1 MISPELCIKCKG
13 KLLCGLSKCPILE
26 KSFSGS
32 RIISSLK
39 NNSFEGASP
48 PGFFV
53 SWQNYPKVA
62 VAPLS
67 SLPDEVSPISD
78 KPEEWFGLSQEK
90 IISFR
95 ESLLRSYKPMPVSL
109 ASNPNY
115 DLLGF
120 QEIAM
125 SDSVIDVDV
134 SLKKKP
140 SSGTKFDSFSA
151 PMGPSAELEK
161 ISMNENIKIPKKVDY
176 FFSDTDAKSNTA
188 LIELFKDGFS
198 VSFLSKI
205 LSSGALG
212 VKKNRRIVPTRWSI
226 TAVDS
231 NLSKHFID
239 NDLSQNKIIDSF
251 RLFHSNYLDNN
262 FWVLLMP
269 FPWSF
274 EQIEVWLPGG
284 IWTPDLKEHKI
295 LSDHEFNKGLKGY
308 PTETE
313 GAYFASRLAI
323 TEYLSQRKEN
333 AAAIVFR
340 EIGQDYKIPLGVWQ
354 IRENVRHAL
363 LEKSLEF
370 SSLDLSLDFLS
381 KKLKVPIASYKKKSA
396 LIKHFKTQSR
406 ISQWF

>member
-1 MISPELCIKCKG
+1 MISPELCVKCKG
-13 KLLCGLSKCPILE
+13 KLLCGLKKCPILE
-26 KSFSGS
+26 KNFSS
-32 RIISSLK
+32 SKIISKIK
-39 NNSFEGASP
+39 NNSFFGATP

-53 SWQNYPKVA
+53 SWQNYPNVA

-67 SLPDEVSPISD
+67 ALPEEISPISD

-95 ESLLRSYKPMPVSL
+95 ESLLRSYKTIPVSF

-115 DLLGF
+115 ELLDF

-125 SDSVIDVDV
+125 SESLIDIDV
-134 SLKKKP
+134 SLKKIPKQE
-140 SSGTKFDSFSA
+140 TKFDSFSA

-161 ISMNENIKIPKKVDY
+161 LSFTENISIPKKVDY

-188 LIELFKDGFS
+188 LIELFKNGFP
-198 VSFLSKI
+198 VSFLAKV

-212 VKKNRRIVPTRWSI
+212 VKKDRKIVPTRWSI

-231 NLSKHFID
+231 NISKHFIE
-239 NDLSQNKIIDSF
+239 NNLSQNKIIDSF
-251 RLFHSNYLDNN
+251 RLFHSNYLDND
-262 FWVLLMP
+262 FWVLLLP
-269 FPWSF
+269 FAWSF

-284 IWTPDLKEHKI
+284 VWTSSSKEFQI
-295 LSDHEFNKGLKGY
+295 LSDCELNNGLKGY
-308 PTETE
+308 PKETE

-323 TEYLSQRKEN
+323 TEYLSEKKEC

-340 EIGQDYKIPLGVWQ
+340 EIGKDYVIPLGVWQ

-363 LEKSLEF
+363 QEKPIIFSNIDIVLE
-370 SSLDLSLDFLS
+370 FLS
-381 KKLKVPIASYKKKSA
+381 KKLKVPINQYKKKSA
-396 LIKHFKTQSR
+396 LINHFKTQTR
-406 ISQWF
+406 LSQWF